1 MTASTKNKSVMTITA
16 DLIIDLYLEAKKLPP
31 KQREVAIEK
40 IKILSKNLSKTAYVD
55 M

>member
-1 MTASTKNKSVMTITA
+1 MPSNKQNKSVMTITA

-31 KQREVAIEK
+31 KQREIAIEK
-40 IKILSKNLSKTAYVD
+40 IKILSKNLGKTAYVD